1 MLSRREILSVLG
13 AVPAADVL
21 TPGRLYAQAAGN
33 FPRRLLGRTGRSV
46 VPLALGGQASLQW
59 TRPGIDAPDIIVRAI
74 QLGLNYLDTANAY
87 GPSQLNYGEA
97 FRRLHLTPS
106 DTNYDAAMRQRLFV
120 ATKTTRRYSLD
131 RGATAITAV
140 DELKRSLT
148 QIFGDGKGF
157 IPAGAYLDSIQIHNL
172 TTIEQVNQI
181 YEGFSERDRRQLDRI
196 GALAGLLDY
205 REGTNYTGLNPEH
218 RHYIRH
224 IGLTGHLSSAVLM
237 TAIRRDMENIFDTVL
252 VALNANDRLCSS
264 HQNNVLPLAVSRG
277 LGVIAMKVFAD
288 GAFYGKEARFSRTPE
303 DVILSVGKPEAVSC
317 SDLVRYPLSLPGV
330 SCAIIGTGRIDRE
343 NPENDQMVAN
353 LTAAVRDVASDA
365 ERSHIE
371 KDAEENHGAGTNY
384 FQEKRGLVQPSDVR
398 TYRDGERIVIQ
409 WNTALA
415 GPEPIRSYEVR
426 SGDRLL
432 FSLPFRPQLTE
443 APMSVSL
450 PGSAVGDAPVT
461 VVASEKPPRGPAS
474 T

>member
-13 AVPAADVL
+13 AVPAADL
-21 TPGRLYAQAAGN
+21 LSPGRLYAQAAGN

-87 GPSQLNYGEA
+87 GPSQMNYGEA
-97 FRRLHLTPS
+97 FRRLHLTPP
-106 DTNYDAAMRQRLFV
+106 DTNYDAALRQQLFV
-120 ATKTTRRYSLD
+120 ATKTTRRLALD
-131 RGATAITAV
+131 RSSSTPTAI
-140 DELKRSLT
+140 DDLKTSLT

-157 IPAGAYLDSIQIHNL
+157 IPEGAYLDSIQIHNL
-172 TTIEQVNQI
+172 TTVEQVNQI

-205 REGTNYTGLNPEH
+205 RDGTNYTGLNPEH
-218 RHYIRH
+218 RHWVRH
-224 IGLTGHLSSAVLM
+224 IGLTGHLSSPVLM
-237 TAIRRDMENIFDTVL
+237 TAIRRDMESVFDTVL

-288 GAFYGKEARFSRTPE
+288 GAFYGKEPRFSRTPE
-303 DVILSVGKPEAVSC
+303 DVILSVGKPDAIPC

-343 NPENDQMVAN
+343 KPENDQMVAN
-353 LTAAVRDVASDA
+353 LTAAVKDVASDA
-365 ERSHIE
+365 ERFRIE
-371 KDAEENHGAGTNY
+371 NDAASLHGAATNY
-384 FQEKRGLVQPSDVR
+384 FQEKRGLVQPSDIQIR
-398 TYRDGERIVIQ
+398 RDGERAVVE

-415 GPEPIRSYEVR
+415 GPEPIRAYEVL

-432 FSLPFRPQLTE
+432 LSLPFRPQMTE
-443 APMSVSL
+443 APIAVSL
-450 PGSAVGDAPVT
+450 PAAAIGDAALT
-461 VVASEKPPRGPAS
+461 VVASEKPPRSPAR